1 MVGCLTVAAGIL
13 ARSEEVS
20 KGTGTDQRFVK
31 NALKNA
37 ELPPDSFKYLF
48 FFYFCHIHVSL
59 PTNFVLYY
67 IQQKAKEA
75 ESMRMY
81 DLILKKRQGKPLTK
95 DEIQWMIREYTDGR
109 IPDYQMSA
117 LLMAICFQGL
127 DKEETYELT
136 MAMARSGEMLDL
148 SQIQGIKVDKHS
160 TGGVG
165 DKTSLALT
173 PIVASLGIPV
183 AKMSGRGLGHTGG
196 TIDKLESI
204 PGFSTQLEDDAFEEQ
219 VNSIGISIMG
229 QTKDLAPADKL
240 LYALRDV
247 TATVDQISL
256 IASSIMSKK
265 LAAGADAIL
274 LDVKMVEIG
283 KGAGRKMTAVITNM
297 DEPLGMAV
305 GNILEVKEAIDTLK
319 GNGPDDFVELI
330 ETLASHMLILG
341 GAAKDFDEG
350 LMRVRESIQSG
361 KALDKFKQFV
371 AAQGGDTKYIDHPEL
386 FEQADIIEEIRSEQD
401 GFVGSIDAQEMGIC
415 SLILGGG
422 RETKESVIDPTVGF
436 VFSKKVADPVKK
448 GDVLATIYGNDEEK
462 VKQAVLHFKEN
473 YHIIEEKPTK
483 PIMIREVL
491 S

>member
-1 MVGCLTVAAGIL
+1 
-13 ARSEEVS
+13 
-20 KGTGTDQRFVK
+20 
-31 NALKNA
+31 
-37 ELPPDSFKYLF
+37 
-48 FFYFCHIHVSL
+48 
-59 PTNFVLYY
+59 
-67 IQQKAKEA
+67 
-75 ESMRMY
+75 MRMY
-81 DLILKKRQGKPLTK
+81 DLILKKRQGNVLTK
-95 DEIQWMIREYTDGR
+95 DEIDWMIREYTDGR

-117 LLMAICFQGL
+117 MMMAICFQGL

-136 MAMARSGEMLDL
+136 MAMAQSGEMLDL
-148 SQIQGIKVDKHS
+148 SGIKGIKVDKHS

-204 PGFSTQLEDDAFEEQ
+204 PGFSTQLTDEQFEEQ
-219 VNSIGISIMG
+219 VNSIGVSIMG
-229 QTKDLAPADKL
+229 QTKNLAPADKL

-274 LDVKMVEIG
+274 LDVKTGSGAFMKEKSEAVKLAQEMVNIG
-283 KGAGRKMTAVITNM
+283 KSAGRKMTAVITNM

-319 GNGPDDFVELI
+319 GNGPEDFTELV
-330 ETLASHMLILG
+330 ETLASHMLMLG
-341 GAAKDFDEG
+341 GVAEKFDDAVS
-350 LMRVRESIQSG
+350 MVRTTIRDG
-361 KALDKFKQFV
+361 KALAKFKQFV
-371 AAQGGDTKYIDHPEL
+371 AAQGGDTRYIDHPEL
-386 FEQADIIEEIRSEQD
+386 FEQAHVIEEIRSEQE
-401 GFVGSIDAQEMGIC
+401 GFVEHINAQEIGIC

-422 RETKESVIDPTVGF
+422 RETKDSQIDPTVGL

-448 GDVLATIYGNDEEK
+448 GDLLATIYGNEEEK
-462 VKQAVLHFKEN
+462 VRQAVKHFKEN
-473 YHIIEEKPTK
+473 FYIAKDQLEKPQ
-483 PIMIREVL
+483 MIKQVL

>member
-1 MVGCLTVAAGIL
+1 
-13 ARSEEVS
+13 
-20 KGTGTDQRFVK
+20 
-31 NALKNA
+31 
-37 ELPPDSFKYLF
+37 
-48 FFYFCHIHVSL
+48 
-59 PTNFVLYY
+59 
-67 IQQKAKEA
+67 
-75 ESMRMY
+75 MRMY
-81 DLILKKRQGKPLTK
+81 DLILKKRQGNTLTK
-95 DEIQWMIREYTDGR
+95 EEIQWMIREYTDGK

-117 LLMAICFQGL
+117 MMMAVCFQGL

-136 MAMARSGEMLDL
+136 MAMAQSGEMLDL
-148 SQIQGIKVDKHS
+148 SGIEGVKVDKHS

-204 PGFSTQLEDDAFEEQ
+204 PGFSTQLTDEQFEEQ
-219 VNSIGISIMG
+219 VNSIGVSIMG

-274 LDVKMVEIG
+274 LDVKTGSGAFMKEESEAVKLAQEMVDIG
-283 KGAGRKMTAVITNM
+283 KSAGRKMTAVITNM

-319 GNGPDDFVELI
+319 GNGPKDFTELV

-341 GAAKDFDEG
+341 GIAEKFDEA
-350 LMRVRESIQSG
+350 LSMVRGAVRDG

-371 AAQGGDTKYIDHPEL
+371 SAQGGDTRYIDHPEL
-386 FEQADIIEEIRSEQD
+386 FEQAHIIEEIRSEQD
-401 GFVGSIDAQEMGIC
+401 GFVERINAQEIGIC

-422 RETKESVIDPTVGF
+422 RETKDSQIDPAVGL
-436 VFSKKVADPVKK
+436 VFSKKVADPMKK
-448 GDVLATIYGNDEEK
+448 GDLLATIYGNDEEK
-462 VKQAVLHFKEN
+462 VKQAVKHFKEN
-473 YHIIEEKPTK
+473 FHIAKDQPEKPQ
-483 PIMIREVL
+483 MIKQVL

>member
-1 MVGCLTVAAGIL
+1 
-13 ARSEEVS
+13 
-20 KGTGTDQRFVK
+20 
-31 NALKNA
+31 
-37 ELPPDSFKYLF
+37 
-48 FFYFCHIHVSL
+48 
-59 PTNFVLYY
+59 
-67 IQQKAKEA
+67 
-75 ESMRMY
+75 MRMY
-81 DLILKKRQGKPLTK
+81 DLILKKRHGETLIKE
-95 DEIQWMIREYTDGR
+95 EIRWMIRQYTDGV

-117 LLMAICFQGL
+117 MMMAICFQGL
-127 DKEETYELT
+127 DKKETYELT
-136 MAMARSGEMLDL
+136 MAMAESGEMLDL
-148 SQIQGIKVDKHS
+148 SMIHGIKVDKHS

-204 PGFSTQLEDDAFEEQ
+204 PGFSTQLTDEAFEEQ

-274 LDVKMVEIG
+274 LDVKTGSGAFMKEESDAIELAQEMVDIG
-283 KGAGRKMTAVITNM
+283 KSAGRKMTAVITNM

-319 GNGPDDFVELI
+319 GNGPKDFTELV
-330 ETLASHMLILG
+330 ETLAAHMLILG
-341 GAAKDFDEG
+341 GVANDFEEG
-350 LMRVRESIQSG
+350 RNKVREVISNG
-361 KALDKFKQFV
+361 KALDKLKQFV
-371 AAQGGDTKYIDHPEL
+371 KAQGGDPKYIDQPEL
-386 FEQADIIEEIRSEQD
+386 FDQATIIEEIRSEQD
-401 GFVGSIDAQEMGIC
+401 GFVGSINAQEMGIC

-422 RETKESVIDPTVGF
+422 RETKDSVIDPTVGL
-436 VFSKKVADPVKK
+436 VFSKKVADEVKK
-448 GDVLATIYGNDEEK
+448 GDILATIYGNDKEK
-462 VKQAVLHFKEN
+462 VKQAVDHLKEN
-473 YHIIEEKPTK
+473 YHIIEEKPKK
-483 PIMIREVL
+483 PAMIREVL

>member
-1 MVGCLTVAAGIL
+1 
-13 ARSEEVS
+13 
-20 KGTGTDQRFVK
+20 
-31 NALKNA
+31 
-37 ELPPDSFKYLF
+37 
-48 FFYFCHIHVSL
+48 
-59 PTNFVLYY
+59 
-67 IQQKAKEA
+67 
-75 ESMRMY
+75 MRMY
-81 DLILKKRQGKPLTK
+81 DLILKKRQGNTLTK
-95 DEIQWMIREYTDGR
+95 EEIQWMIREYTDGK

-117 LLMAICFQGL
+117 MMMAVCFQGL

-136 MAMARSGEMLDL
+136 MAMAQSGEMLDL
-148 SQIQGIKVDKHS
+148 SGIEGVKVDKHS

-165 DKTSLALT
+165 DKTSLALS

-204 PGFSTQLEDDAFEEQ
+204 PGFSTQLTDEQFEEQ
-219 VNSIGISIMG
+219 VNTIGVSIMG

-274 LDVKMVEIG
+274 LDVKTGSGAFMKEESEAVKLAQEMVDIG
-283 KGAGRKMTAVITNM
+283 KSAGRKMTAVITNM

-319 GNGPDDFVELI
+319 GNGPKDFTELV

-341 GAAKDFDEG
+341 GIAEKFDEA
-350 LMRVRESIQSG
+350 LSMVRGAVRDG

-371 AAQGGDTKYIDHPEL
+371 SAQGGDTRYIDHPEL
-386 FEQADIIEEIRSEQD
+386 FEQAHIIEEIRSEQD
-401 GFVGSIDAQEMGIC
+401 GFVERINAQEIGIC

-422 RETKESVIDPTVGF
+422 RETKDSQIDPAVGL

-448 GDVLATIYGNDEEK
+448 GDLLATIYGNDEEK
-462 VKQAVLHFKEN
+462 VKQAVKHFKEN
-473 YHIIEEKPTK
+473 FHIAKDQPEKPQ
-483 PIMIREVL
+483 MIKQVL

>member
-1 MVGCLTVAAGIL
+1 
-13 ARSEEVS
+13 
-20 KGTGTDQRFVK
+20 
-31 NALKNA
+31 
-37 ELPPDSFKYLF
+37 
-48 FFYFCHIHVSL
+48 
-59 PTNFVLYY
+59 
-67 IQQKAKEA
+67 
-75 ESMRMY
+75 MRMY

-165 DKTSLALT
+165 DKTSLVLT

-265 LAAGADAIL
+265 LAAGADVIV
-274 LDVKMVEIG
+274 LDVKTGSGAFMKTEEDSVRLANEMVKIG
-283 KGAGRKMTAVITNM
+283 NNVGRRTLAVISDM
-297 DEPLGMAV
+297 DEPLGYAV
-305 GNILEVKEAIDTLK
+305 GNAIEVKEAIDTL
-319 GNGPDDFVELI
+319 NGHGPADLLELCLTIGSLMAVGTGKAANVDEARALLLEKLNDGSALKKFAEFVE
-330 ETLASHMLILG
+330 
-341 GAAKDFDEG
+341 
-350 LMRVRESIQSG
+350 
-361 KALDKFKQFV
+361 
-371 AAQGGDTKYIDHPEL
+371 AQGGDSAPVYDTKLLP
-386 FEQADIIEEIRSEQD
+386 QASIVKEVYAPVDGYVSHIESDR
-401 GFVGSIDAQEMGIC
+401 VGISAMK
-415 SLILGGG
+415 LGGG
-422 RETKESVIDPTVGF
+422 RETKESPIDLSVGILIN
-436 VFSKKVADPVKK
+436 KKVGDKVEKGEKIATLYANDGEKLAAAITELEQAYSYSVTPV
-448 GDVLATIYGNDEEK
+448 
-462 VKQAVLHFKEN
+462 
-473 YHIIEEKPTK
+473 EKPKLIKTV
-483 PIMIREVL
+483 IGNAE
-491 S
+491 

>member
-1 MVGCLTVAAGIL
+1 
-13 ARSEEVS
+13 
-20 KGTGTDQRFVK
+20 
-31 NALKNA
+31 
-37 ELPPDSFKYLF
+37 
-48 FFYFCHIHVSL
+48 
-59 PTNFVLYY
+59 
-67 IQQKAKEA
+67 
-75 ESMRMY
+75 MRMY
-81 DLILKKRQGKPLTK
+81 DLILKKRHGEALTGE
-95 DEIQWMIREYTDGR
+95 EIRWMIGEYTNGD

-117 LLMAICFQGL
+117 MLMAICFQGL
-127 DKEETYELT
+127 DKVETYELT

-148 SQIQGIKVDKHS
+148 SIIHGIKVDKHS

-204 PGFSTQLEDDAFEEQ
+204 PGFSTQLTDEKFEEQ

-274 LDVKMVEIG
+274 LDVKTGSGAFMKEESDAIALAQEMVDIG
-283 KGAGRKMTAVITNM
+283 KNAGRKMTAVITNM

-305 GNILEVKEAIDTLK
+305 GNILEVKEAIETLK
-319 GNGPDDFVELI
+319 GNGPKDFVELV
-330 ETLASHMLILG
+330 ETLASYMLILG
-341 GAAKDFDEG
+341 GVSKDFEE
-350 LMRVRESIQSG
+350 VREQVRQVIQNG
-361 KALDKFKQFV
+361 KALDKLKQFV
-371 AAQGGDTKYIDHPEL
+371 SAQGGDISYIDHPEL
-386 FEQADIIEEIRSEQD
+386 FEQAFIIEEIRSEQD
-401 GFVGSIDAQEMGIC
+401 GFVGSINAQEIGIC
-415 SLILGGG
+415 SLLLGGG
-422 RETKESVIDPTVGF
+422 RETKDSKIDPAVGL
-436 VFSKKVADPVKK
+436 VFSKKVADQVKK
-448 GDVLATIYGNDEEK
+448 GDVLATIYGNDLEK
-462 VKQAVLHFKEN
+462 VRQAVEHFKKN
-473 YHIIEEKPTK
+473 YHITEEQPVKPA
-483 PIMIREVL
+483 MIREVL

>member
-1 MVGCLTVAAGIL
+1 M
-13 ARSEEVS
+13 
-20 KGTGTDQRFVK
+20 
-31 NALKNA
+31 
-37 ELPPDSFKYLF
+37 
-48 FFYFCHIHVSL
+48 
-59 PTNFVLYY
+59 LYY

-81 DLILKKRQGKPLTK
+81 DLILKKRQGKPLMK

-165 DKTSLALT
+165 DKTSLVLT

-274 LDVKMVEIG
+274 LDVKTGSGAFMKEESDAIQLAKEMVEIG
-283 KGAGRKMTAVITNM
+283 KSAGRKMTAVITNM

-341 GAAKDFDEG
+341 GAVKDFDEG

-422 RETKESVIDPTVGF
+422 RETKESVIDPTVGL

-462 VKQAVLHFKEN
+462 VKRAVLHFKEN

>member
-1 MVGCLTVAAGIL
+1 
-13 ARSEEVS
+13 
-20 KGTGTDQRFVK
+20 
-31 NALKNA
+31 
-37 ELPPDSFKYLF
+37 
-48 FFYFCHIHVSL
+48 
-59 PTNFVLYY
+59 
-67 IQQKAKEA
+67 
-75 ESMRMY
+75 MRMY
-81 DLILKKRQGKPLTK
+81 DLILKKRQGNTLTK
-95 DEIQWMIREYTDGR
+95 EEIQWMIREYTDGK

-117 LLMAICFQGL
+117 MMMAVCFQGL

-136 MAMARSGEMLDL
+136 MAMAQSGEMLDL
-148 SQIQGIKVDKHS
+148 SGIEGVKVDKHS

-204 PGFSTQLEDDAFEEQ
+204 PGFSTQLTDEQFEEQ
-219 VNSIGISIMG
+219 VNSIGVSIMG

-274 LDVKMVEIG
+274 LDVKTGSGAFMKEESEAVKLAQEMVDIG
-283 KGAGRKMTAVITNM
+283 KSAGRKMTAVITNM

-319 GNGPDDFVELI
+319 GNGPKDFTVLV

-341 GAAKDFDEG
+341 GIAEKFDEA
-350 LMRVRESIQSG
+350 LSMVRGAVRDG

-371 AAQGGDTKYIDHPEL
+371 SAQGGDTRYIDHPEL
-386 FEQADIIEEIRSEQD
+386 FEQAHIIEEIRSEQD
-401 GFVGSIDAQEMGIC
+401 GFVERINAQEIGIC

-422 RETKESVIDPTVGF
+422 RETKDSQIDPAVGL

-448 GDVLATIYGNDEEK
+448 GDLLATIYGNDEEK
-462 VKQAVLHFKEN
+462 VKQAVKHFKEN
-473 YHIIEEKPTK
+473 FHIAKDQPEKPQ
-483 PIMIREVL
+483 MIKQVL